1 MQRIRKRLTFAN
13 VVACI
18 ALFVALGGASY
29 AATRL
34 PKNSVGSKQL
44 KKNAV
49 TTAKIKNGAVTGAK
63 IKTSSL
69 GTVPN
74 ASSLGGLPASSYAI
88 RSAVILGKGQI
99 LGQAEG
105 IAESNIS
112 VPNAGLVCISG
123 LNPAPKTAVASLAFE
138 ASTGAEV
145 FVAINPTLGGC
156 AGKQVAIATEKA
168 GGGFQA
174 NPFAVIIH

>member
-1 MQRIRKRLTFAN
+1 MKRIRKRMTFAN
-13 VVACI
+13 VVSCI

-29 AATRL
+29 AATQL

-49 TTAKIKNGAVTGAK
+49 TAAKIKNGAVTGAK

-88 RSAVILGKGQI
+88 RSAVILGDGKI
-99 LGQAEG
+99 FSNQADG
-105 IAESNIS
+105 IAQSNITLAN
-112 VPNAGLVCISG
+112 PGLICISG

-138 ASTGAEV
+138 SFDDWV
-145 FVAINPTLGGC
+145 FVAVNPSEGPC
-156 AGKQVAIATEKA
+156 AGKQVAIATESEV
-168 GGGFQA
+168 GFRA
-174 NPFAVIIH
+174 DPVAVIIH